1 MWKKVVKYTKK
12 NGIVQIGQTV
22 SARVGRNDVSGNAA
36 QLAYYMLF
44 SIFPMLLIAATLLAY
59 LHIDKDSVFNMIK
72 EFAPDQI
79 MDFLEEN
86 LNNLLTQKNG
96 GLLSIGIIATLWSA
110 SNGMNAVM
118 KSLNKAYGVTNKRN
132 YVVQRLLSMFF
143 TLAMLA
149 TVGATLLLLVFG
161 QQIGMF
167 LINHLNFSEDFLSF
181 WNNLRWTVTLI
192 VIFVV
197 FTFLY
202 WVAPN
207 RRSTLISVLPGA
219 LFSTIGWTVASLGF
233 AYYVNNFGNYSA
245 TYGSIGVII
254 ILMLWFY
261 LTGIILMIGG
271 ELNATLAIRKKKKEL
286 GEIKLKKRL
295 KQQKACFSVLIFH
308 E

>member
-1 MWKKVVKYTKK
+1 MTRTGALSVWKKVVKYVKQ
-12 NGIVQIGQTV
+12 NGIVQVGQAV

-44 SIFPMLLIAATLLAY
+44 SIFPMLLIARTLLAY

-219 LFSTIGWTVASLGF
+219 LFSTIGWTVASVGF

-286 GEIKLKKRL
+286 GEIN
-295 KQQKACFSVLIFH
+295 
-308 E
+308 

>member
-1 MWKKVVKYTKK
+1 MKYIKH
-12 NGIVQIGQTV
+12 NGIVQVGQTV

-86 LNNLLTQKNG
+86 LNTLLTQKNG

-219 LFSTIGWTVASLGF
+219 LFSTVGWTVASLGF

-286 GEIKLKKRL
+286 GEIN
-295 KQQKACFSVLIFH
+295 
-308 E
+308 

>member
-1 MWKKVVKYTKK
+1 MWNKTVKLVKQSS
-12 NGIVQIGQTV
+12 IFQVGQTV
-22 SARVGRNDVSGNAA
+22 TGRVGQNDVSGNAA

-44 SIFPMLLIAATLLAY
+44 SIFPMMLIAATLLAY
-59 LHIDKDSVFNMIK
+59 MHIDKDSVFNMLK
-72 EFAPDQI
+72 EFAPEQI
-79 MDFLEEN
+79 LDFLEEN

-118 KSLNKAYGVTNKRN
+118 KALNKAYGVTNKRN

-149 TVGATLLLLVFG
+149 TVGATLLLIVFG
-161 QQIGMF
+161 QQIGLF

-219 LFSTIGWTVASLGF
+219 IFSTIGWTVASVGF
-233 AYYVNNFGNYSA
+233 AYYVNNFANYSA

-261 LTGIILMIGG
+261 LTGIILMVGG
-271 ELNATLAIRKKKKEL
+271 ELNATLAIRKKKKQL
-286 GEIKLKKRL
+286 GEIN
-295 KQQKACFSVLIFH
+295 
-308 E
+308 

>member
-1 MWKKVVKYTKK
+1 MWKKVVKYVKQ
-12 NGIVQIGQTV
+12 NGIVQVGQAV

-219 LFSTIGWTVASLGF
+219 LFSTIGWTVASVGF

-261 LTGIILMIGG
+261 LTGIILMTGG

-286 GEIKLKKRL
+286 GEIN
-295 KQQKACFSVLIFH
+295 
-308 E
+308 

>member
-1 MWKKVVKYTKK
+1 MWKKVVKYVKQ
-12 NGIVQIGQTV
+12 NGIVQVGQAV

-44 SIFPMLLIAATLLAY
+44 SIFPMLLIAATLLVY

-219 LFSTIGWTVASLGF
+219 LFSTIGWTVASVGF

-286 GEIKLKKRL
+286 GEIN
-295 KQQKACFSVLIFH
+295 
-308 E
+308 

>member
-1 MWKKVVKYTKK
+1 MWKKVVKYVKQ
-12 NGIVQIGQTV
+12 NGIVQVGQAV

-219 LFSTIGWTVASLGF
+219 LFSTIGWTVASVGF

-245 TYGSIGVII
+245 TYGSIGVTI

-286 GEIKLKKRL
+286 GEIN
-295 KQQKACFSVLIFH
+295 
-308 E
+308 

>member
-1 MWKKVVKYTKK
+1 MWKKVVKYVKQ
-12 NGIVQIGQTV
+12 NGIVQVGQAV

-219 LFSTIGWTVASLGF
+219 LFSTIGWTVASVGF
-233 AYYVNNFGNYSA
+233 AYYVNNFGNYSV

-286 GEIKLKKRL
+286 GEIN
-295 KQQKACFSVLIFH
+295 
-308 E
+308 

>member
-1 MWKKVVKYTKK
+1 MWKKVVKYIKH
-12 NGIVQIGQTV
+12 NGIVQVGQTV

-86 LNNLLTQKNG
+86 LNTLLTQKNG

-132 YVVQRLLSMFF
+132 YVIQRLLSMFF

-181 WNNLRWTVTLI
+181 WNNLRWTVTLV

-219 LFSTIGWTVASLGF
+219 LFSTIGWTVASVGF

-286 GEIKLKKRL
+286 GEIN
-295 KQQKACFSVLIFH
+295 
-308 E
+308 

>member
-12 NGIVQIGQTV
+12 NGIVQIGQAV
-22 SARVGRNDVSGNAA
+22 SARVGKNDVSGNAA

-286 GEIKLKKRL
+286 GEIN
-295 KQQKACFSVLIFH
+295 
-308 E
+308 

>member
-1 MWKKVVKYTKK
+1 MEKVVKYIKH
-12 NGIVQIGQTV
+12 NGIVQVGQTV

-86 LNNLLTQKNG
+86 LNTLLTQKNG

-181 WNNLRWTVTLI
+181 WNNLRWTVTLV

-219 LFSTIGWTVASLGF
+219 LFSTIGWTIASVGF

-286 GEIKLKKRL
+286 GEIN
-295 KQQKACFSVLIFH
+295 
-308 E
+308 

>member
-1 MWKKVVKYTKK
+1 MWKKVVKYIKQ
-12 NGIVQIGQTV
+12 NGIVQVGQAV

-286 GEIKLKKRL
+286 GEIN
-295 KQQKACFSVLIFH
+295 
-308 E
+308 

>member
-1 MWKKVVKYTKK
+1 MWKKVVKYIKH
-12 NGIVQIGQTV
+12 NGIVQVGQAV

-79 MDFLEEN
+79 MDFLEDN
-86 LNNLLTQKNG
+86 LNTLLTQKNG

-181 WNNLRWTVTLI
+181 WNNLRWTVTLV

-219 LFSTIGWTVASLGF
+219 LFSTIGWTVASVGF

-286 GEIKLKKRL
+286 GEIN
-295 KQQKACFSVLIFH
+295 
-308 E
+308 

>member
-1 MWKKVVKYTKK
+1 MTIKKGALSVWKKVVKYIKH
-12 NGIVQIGQTV
+12 NGIVQVGQTV

-86 LNNLLTQKNG
+86 LNTLLTQKNG

-181 WNNLRWTVTLI
+181 WNNLRWTVTLV

-219 LFSTIGWTVASLGF
+219 LFSTIGWTIASVGF

-286 GEIKLKKRL
+286 GEIN
-295 KQQKACFSVLIFH
+295 
-308 E
+308 

>member
-1 MWKKVVKYTKK
+1 MTRTGALSVWKKVVKYVKQ
-12 NGIVQIGQTV
+12 NGIVQVGQAV

-219 LFSTIGWTVASLGF
+219 LFSTIGWTVASVGF

-286 GEIKLKKRL
+286 GEIN
-295 KQQKACFSVLIFH
+295 
-308 E
+308 

>member
-1 MWKKVVKYTKK
+1 MWKKVVKYVKQ
-12 NGIVQIGQTV
+12 NGIVQVGQAV

-59 LHIDKDSVFNMIK
+59 IHIDKDSVFNMIK

-286 GEIKLKKRL
+286 GEIN
-295 KQQKACFSVLIFH
+295 
-308 E
+308 

>member
-1 MWKKVVKYTKK
+1 MWKKVVKYIKH
-12 NGIVQIGQTV
+12 NGIVQVGQTV

-86 LNNLLTQKNG
+86 LNTLLTQKNG

-181 WNNLRWTVTLI
+181 WNNLRWTVTLV

-207 RRSTLISVLPGA
+207 RRSTLISVIPGA
-219 LFSTIGWTVASLGF
+219 LFSTIGWTIASVGF

-286 GEIKLKKRL
+286 GEIN
-295 KQQKACFSVLIFH
+295 
-308 E
+308 

>member
-1 MWKKVVKYTKK
+1 MTRTGGLISVEKVVKYTKK

-286 GEIKLKKRL
+286 GEIN
-295 KQQKACFSVLIFH
+295 
-308 E
+308 

>member
-1 MWKKVVKYTKK
+1 MWKKVVKYIKH
-12 NGIVQIGQTV
+12 NGIVQVGQTV

-86 LNNLLTQKNG
+86 LNTLLTQKNG

-161 QQIGMF
+161 QQIGLF

-181 WNNLRWTVTLI
+181 WNNLRWTVTLV

-219 LFSTIGWTVASLGF
+219 LFSTIGWTIASVGF

-286 GEIKLKKRL
+286 GEIN
-295 KQQKACFSVLIFH
+295 
-308 E
+308 

>member
-1 MWKKVVKYTKK
+1 MWKKVVKYVKQ
-12 NGIVQIGQTV
+12 NGIVQVGQAV

-286 GEIKLKKRL
+286 GQIN
-295 KQQKACFSVLIFH
+295 
-308 E
+308 

>member
-1 MWKKVVKYTKK
+1 MWKKVVKYIKY
-12 NGIVQIGQTV
+12 NGIVQVGQAV

-79 MDFLEEN
+79 MDFLEDN
-86 LNNLLTQKNG
+86 LNTLLTQKNG

-181 WNNLRWTVTLI
+181 WNNLRWTVTLV

-219 LFSTIGWTVASLGF
+219 LFSTIGWTVASVGF

-286 GEIKLKKRL
+286 GEIN
-295 KQQKACFSVLIFH
+295 
-308 E
+308 

>member
-1 MWKKVVKYTKK
+1 MWKKVVKYVKQ
-12 NGIVQIGQTV
+12 NGIVQVGQAV

-181 WNNLRWTVTLI
+181 WNNLRWTVTPI

-286 GEIKLKKRL
+286 GEIN
-295 KQQKACFSVLIFH
+295 
-308 E
+308 

>member
-1 MWKKVVKYTKK
+1 MWKKVVKYVKQ
-12 NGIVQIGQTV
+12 NGIVQVGQAV

-149 TVGATLLLLVFG
+149 IVGATLLLLVFG

-219 LFSTIGWTVASLGF
+219 LFSTIGWTVASVGF

-286 GEIKLKKRL
+286 GEIN
-295 KQQKACFSVLIFH
+295 
-308 E
+308 

>member
-1 MWKKVVKYTKK
+1 MWKKVIKYVKQ
-12 NGIVQIGQTV
+12 NGIVQVGQAV

-44 SIFPMLLIAATLLAY
+44 SIFPMLLIATTLLAY

-219 LFSTIGWTVASLGF
+219 LFSTIGWTVASVGF

-286 GEIKLKKRL
+286 GEIN
-295 KQQKACFSVLIFH
+295 
-308 E
+308 

>member
-1 MWKKVVKYTKK
+1 MEKVVKYVKQ
-12 NGIVQIGQTV
+12 NGIVQVGQAV

-132 YVVQRLLSMFF
+132 YVVQRLLSMFSHSQC
-143 TLAMLA
+143 LQQL
-149 TVGATLLLLVFG
+149 GRPCCYLYLV
-161 QQIGMF
+161 
-167 LINHLNFSEDFLSF
+167 NK
-181 WNNLRWTVTLI
+181 
-192 VIFVV
+192 
-197 FTFLY
+197 
-202 WVAPN
+202 
-207 RRSTLISVLPGA
+207 
-219 LFSTIGWTVASLGF
+219 LG
-233 AYYVNNFGNYSA
+233 
-245 TYGSIGVII
+245 
-254 ILMLWFY
+254 
-261 LTGIILMIGG
+261 
-271 ELNATLAIRKKKKEL
+271 
-286 GEIKLKKRL
+286 
-295 KQQKACFSVLIFH
+295 CF
-308 E
+308 

>member
-1 MWKKVVKYTKK
+1 MWKKVVKYVKQ
-12 NGIVQIGQTV
+12 NGIVQVGQAV

-219 LFSTIGWTVASLGF
+219 LFSTIGWTVASVGF

-286 GEIKLKKRL
+286 GGDRK
-295 KQQKACFSVLIFH
+295 SVV
-308 E
+308 

>member
-1 MWKKVVKYTKK
+1 MWKKVVKYVKQ
-12 NGIVQIGQTV
+12 NGIVQVGQAV

-96 GLLSIGIIATLWSA
+96 GLLSIGIMATLWSA

-219 LFSTIGWTVASLGF
+219 LFSTIGWTVASVGF

-286 GEIKLKKRL
+286 GEIN
-295 KQQKACFSVLIFH
+295 
-308 E
+308 

>member
-1 MWKKVVKYTKK
+1 MWKKVVKYVKQ
-12 NGIVQIGQTV
+12 NWIVQVGQAV

-219 LFSTIGWTVASLGF
+219 LFSTIGWTVASVGF

-286 GEIKLKKRL
+286 GEIN
-295 KQQKACFSVLIFH
+295 
-308 E
+308 

>member
-1 MWKKVVKYTKK
+1 MWKKVVKYIKHI
-12 NGIVQIGQTV
+12 GIVQVGQTV

-86 LNNLLTQKNG
+86 LNTLLTQKNG

-181 WNNLRWTVTLI
+181 WNNLRWTVTLV

-219 LFSTIGWTVASLGF
+219 LFSTIGWTIASVGF

-286 GEIKLKKRL
+286 GEIN
-295 KQQKACFSVLIFH
+295 
-308 E
+308 

>member
-1 MWKKVVKYTKK
+1 MTRKGAIYVWNKTVKHVKQSS
-12 NGIVQIGQTV
+12 IFQVGQTV
-22 SARVGRNDVSGNAA
+22 TGRVGQNDVSGNAA

-44 SIFPMLLIAATLLAY
+44 SIFPMMLIAATLLAY
-59 LHIDKDSVFNMIK
+59 MHIDKDSVFNMLK
-72 EFAPDQI
+72 EFAPEQI
-79 MDFLEEN
+79 LDFLEEN

-118 KSLNKAYGVTNKRN
+118 KALNKAYGVTNKRN

-149 TVGATLLLLVFG
+149 TVGATLLLIVFG
-161 QQIGMF
+161 QQIGLF

-219 LFSTIGWTVASLGF
+219 IFSTIGWTVASVGF
-233 AYYVNNFGNYSA
+233 AYYVNNFANYSA

-261 LTGIILMIGG
+261 LTGIILMVGG
-271 ELNATLAIRKKKKEL
+271 ELNATLAIRKKKKQL
-286 GEIKLKKRL
+286 GEIN
-295 KQQKACFSVLIFH
+295 
-308 E
+308 

>member
-1 MWKKVVKYTKK
+1 VWKKVVKYVKQ
-12 NGIVQIGQTV
+12 NGIVQVGQAV

-219 LFSTIGWTVASLGF
+219 LFSTIGWTVASVGF

-286 GEIKLKKRL
+286 GEIN
-295 KQQKACFSVLIFH
+295 
-308 E
+308 

>member
-1 MWKKVVKYTKK
+1 MWKKVVKYAKK

-286 GEIKLKKRL
+286 GEIN
-295 KQQKACFSVLIFH
+295 
-308 E
+308 

>member
-1 MWKKVVKYTKK
+1 MWKKVVKYIKH
-12 NGIVQIGQTV
+12 NGIVQVGQTV

-86 LNNLLTQKNG
+86 LNTLLTQKNG

-132 YVVQRLLSMFF
+132 YVIQRLLSMFF

-181 WNNLRWTVTLI
+181 WNNLRWTITLV

-219 LFSTIGWTVASLGF
+219 LFSTIGWTVASVGF

-286 GEIKLKKRL
+286 GEIN
-295 KQQKACFSVLIFH
+295 
-308 E
+308 

>member
-1 MWKKVVKYTKK
+1 MWKKIVKYIKH
-12 NGIVQIGQTV
+12 NGIVQVGQAV

-79 MDFLEEN
+79 MDFLEDN
-86 LNNLLTQKNG
+86 LNTLLTQKNG

-181 WNNLRWTVTLI
+181 WNNLRWTVTLV

-219 LFSTIGWTVASLGF
+219 LFSTIGWTVASVGF

-286 GEIKLKKRL
+286 GEIN
-295 KQQKACFSVLIFH
+295 
-308 E
+308 

>member
-1 MWKKVVKYTKK
+1 MWKKVVKYVKQ
-12 NGIVQIGQTV
+12 NGIVEVGQAV

-286 GEIKLKKRL
+286 GEIN
-295 KQQKACFSVLIFH
+295 
-308 E
+308 